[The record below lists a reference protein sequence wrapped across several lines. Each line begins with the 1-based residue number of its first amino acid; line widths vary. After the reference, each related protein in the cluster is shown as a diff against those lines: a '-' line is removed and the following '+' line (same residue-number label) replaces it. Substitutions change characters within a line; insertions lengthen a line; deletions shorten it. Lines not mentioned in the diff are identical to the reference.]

1 MKGKNS
7 QGIGRLKSGEGR
19 PLMLKIIYPNCCG
32 IDVHKTF
39 VVAVIA
45 ITDKQ
50 GLTSYHRK
58 RFSTFTNGLVQLR
71 DWLEYYSCFD
81 VCMESTGKY
90 WIPVFNIL
98 EKSCKIC
105 LAHPKYV
112 KAIRG
117 KKTDKKDAQWIADL
131 FKHDL
136 VASSFIPPLK
146 IRQLRDLFRYRM
158 KLIQLQVSE
167 KNRYQNC
174 LTWSNLQIASVVS
187 DVFGKSAQAIIQS
200 ILDNP
205 EDKPNI
211 EQLVHKRMKNKVQD
225 LEIAIKGDVTPE
237 QAEKIR
243 IIKEHYDALAVC
255 KEDLETMIRKLG
267 QEYQEQVKLI
277 QTVPGFKEELSALRI
292 ISEIG
297 ADMTVFNT
305 AGKLCS
311 WGGLVPVN
319 NESAGKKFSTRISKG
334 GHYLKPFLVQ
344 IANAVVKSEKHPELR
359 NKYLKLKK
367 RRGHRKAIIAICRR
381 LLVAIYHVLLK
392 QESYNPKLQ
401 GLTEIRN
408 PDKTM
413 SLQDAIRFA
422 QQHGFNVL

>member
-1 MKGKNS
+1 
-7 QGIGRLKSGEGR
+7 
-19 PLMLKIIYPNCCG
+19 MLKMVYPNCCG

-39 VVAVIA
+39 IVAVIA
-45 ITDKQ
+45 ITDNYEI
-50 GLTSYHRK
+50 TSYHRK
-58 RFSTFTNGLVQLR
+58 RFSTFTNGLLQLQ

-98 EKSCKIC
+98 EEHVNIC

-158 KLIQLQVSE
+158 KLTQLQVSE

-187 DVFGKSAQAIIQS
+187 DVFGKSAQAIIKS

-205 EDKPNI
+205 EEKPNI

-225 LEIAIKGDVTPE
+225 LEIATEGELTPE

-243 IIKEHYDALAVC
+243 VIKAHYDALAIC
-255 KEDLETMIRKLG
+255 KEDLEQMICELG

-277 QTVPGFKEELSALRI
+277 QTVPGCKEELSALRI

-297 ADMTVFNT
+297 ADMTLFDS

-311 WGGLVPVN
+311 WAGLVPAN
-319 NESAGKKFSTRISKG
+319 NESAGKKYSTRISKG
-334 GHYLKPFLVQ
+334 GRYLKPFLVQ
-344 IANAVVKSEKHPELR
+344 IANAVVKSDKHPEFK

-381 LLVAIYHVLLK
+381 LLVAIYQVLLK
-392 QESYNPKLQ
+392 QENYNPVLQ

-413 SLQDAIRFA
+413 SVKDAIRFA
-422 QQHGFNVL
+422 QQHGFNVS

>member
-1 MKGKNS
+1 
-7 QGIGRLKSGEGR
+7 
-19 PLMLKIIYPNCCG
+19 MLKIIYPICCG

-39 VVAVIA
+39 VVVLIA
-45 ITDKQ
+45 ITAKQ
-50 GLTSYHRK
+50 GITSYHRK
-58 RFSTFTNGLVQLR
+58 RFSTFTNGLLRLR
-71 DWLEYYSCFD
+71 DWLDYHSCFD

-98 EKSCKIC
+98 EEHANIC

-158 KLIQLQVSE
+158 KLTQLQVSE

-187 DVFGKSAQAIIQS
+187 DVFGKSAQKIIQS

-205 EDKPNI
+205 EEKPDI
-211 EQLVHKRMKNKVQD
+211 EKLVHKRMKDKVQD
-225 LEIAIKGDVTPE
+225 LEIAIEGNLTPE
-237 QAEKIR
+237 QVEKLR
-243 IIKEHYDALAVC
+243 VIKAHYDVLAIC
-255 KEDLETMIRKLG
+255 KENLEQMIRQLG
-267 QEYQEQVKLI
+267 QQYQEHVQLI

-297 ADMTVFNT
+297 SDMTVFGK
-305 AGKLCS
+305 ASKLCS
-311 WGGLVPVN
+311 WAGLVPAN
-319 NESAGKKFSTRISKG
+319 NESAGKKFSTRISKVS
-334 GHYLKPFLVQ
+334 HYLKPFLVQ
-344 IANAVVKSEKHPELR
+344 IANAVVKSEKYPEFR
-359 NKYLKLKK
+359 NKYIKLKK

-381 LLVAIYHVLLK
+381 LLVAIYQVLLK
-392 QESYNPKLQ
+392 QEHYNPILR
-401 GLTEIRN
+401 GLTEVSN
-408 PDKTM
+408 PDRTM
-413 SLQDAIRFA
+413 SVQEVIRFA
-422 QQHGFNVL
+422 HQNGFIVA

>member
-7 QGIGRLKSGEGR
+7 QGIGRLKFGEGR

-39 VVAVIA
+39 VVAVVA

-50 GLTSYHRK
+50 GITIYHRK

-71 DWLEYYSCFD
+71 DWLEYYPCFD

-112 KAIRG
+112 KVIRG

-158 KLIQLQVSE
+158 KLTQLQVSE

-225 LEIAIKGDVTPE
+225 LEIAIEGDVTPE

-292 ISEIG
+292 LSEIG
-297 ADMTVFNT
+297 ADMTVFGT

-311 WGGLVPVN
+311 WGGLVPAN

-392 QESYNPKLQ
+392 QESYNPRLQ

-413 SLQDAIRFA
+413 SVQDAVLFA
-422 QQHGFNVL
+422 QQHGFNIL

>member
-1 MKGKNS
+1 
-7 QGIGRLKSGEGR
+7 
-19 PLMLKIIYPNCCG
+19 MLKVVYPNCCG

-39 VVAVIA
+39 IVAVIA

-50 GLTSYHRK
+50 GITSYHRK
-58 RFSTFTNGLVQLR
+58 RFSTFTNGLLQLQ

-98 EKSCKIC
+98 EESCNIC

-158 KLIQLQVSE
+158 KLTQLQVSE
-167 KNRYQNC
+167 KSRYQNC

-187 DVFGKSAQAIIQS
+187 DIFGKSAQKIIQS

-205 EDKPNI
+205 EEKPNI
-211 EQLVHKRMKNKVQD
+211 EQLVHKRMKDKVQD
-225 LEIAIKGDVTPE
+225 LEIAIDGDLTPE

-243 IIKEHYDALAVC
+243 VIKAHYDALAIC
-255 KEDLETMIRKLG
+255 KEDLDLMIRELG
-267 QEYQEQVKLI
+267 REYQEQVKLI
-277 QTVPGFKEELSALRI
+277 QTVPGFKDELSALRI

-297 ADMTVFNT
+297 ADMTVFDT
-305 AGKLCS
+305 SGKLCS
-311 WGGLVPVN
+311 WAGLVPAN
-319 NESAGKKFSTRISKG
+319 NESAGKKYSTRISKG
-334 GHYLKPFLVQ
+334 GRYLKPFLVQ
-344 IANAVVKSEKHPELR
+344 IANAVVKSEKHLEFR

-381 LLVAIYHVLLK
+381 LLVAIYQVLLK
-392 QESYNPKLQ
+392 QENYNPTLQ

-408 PDKTM
+408 QNKTM
-413 SLQDAIRFA
+413 SVQDAIRYA
-422 QQHGFNVL
+422 QQHGFNVA

>member
-1 MKGKNS
+1 
-7 QGIGRLKSGEGR
+7 
-19 PLMLKIIYPNCCG
+19 
-32 IDVHKTF
+32 
-39 VVAVIA
+39 
-45 ITDKQ
+45 
-50 GLTSYHRK
+50 
-58 RFSTFTNGLVQLR
+58 
-71 DWLEYYSCFD
+71 
-81 VCMESTGKY
+81 MESTGKY

-158 KLIQLQVSE
+158 KLTQLQVSE

-187 DVFGKSAQAIIQS
+187 DVFVKSAQAIIQS

-211 EQLVHKRMKNKVQD
+211 EQLVHKRMKDKVQD
-225 LEIAIKGDVTPE
+225 LKIAIEGEVTPK
-237 QAEKIR
+237 QDEKIR

-297 ADMTVFNT
+297 ADMIVFNIV
-305 AGKLCS
+305 GKLCS
-311 WGGLVPVN
+311 WSGLVPAN
-319 NESAGKKFSTRISKG
+319 NESAGKKFSTRILKG

-367 RRGHRKAIIAICRR
+367 RCGHRKAIIAICRR

-392 QESYNPKLQ
+392 QESYNPRLQ

-413 SLQDAIRFA
+413 SVQDAVRFA

>member
-7 QGIGRLKSGEGR
+7 QGIGRLKFGEGR
-19 PLMLKIIYPNCCG
+19 TLMLKIIYPNCCG

-39 VVAVIA
+39 VVAVVA

-50 GLTSYHRK
+50 GITIYHRK

-136 VASSFIPPLK
+136 VVSSFIPPLK
-146 IRQLRDLFRYRM
+146 IRQLRDLFRYLM
-158 KLIQLQVSE
+158 KLTQLQVSE

-211 EQLVHKRMKNKVQD
+211 EQLVHKRMKDKVQD
-225 LEIAIKGDVTPE
+225 LKIAIEGEVTSE

-292 ISEIG
+292 LSEIG
-297 ADMTVFNT
+297 TDMTVFGT

-311 WGGLVPVN
+311 WGGLVPAN

-344 IANAVVKSEKHPELR
+344 IANTVVKSEKHPELR

-367 RRGHRKAIIAICRR
+367 RRGHRKAITAICRR

-392 QESYNPKLQ
+392 QESYNPRLQ

-413 SLQDAIRFA
+413 SLQDTIRFA

>member
-1 MKGKNS
+1 
-7 QGIGRLKSGEGR
+7 
-19 PLMLKIIYPNCCG
+19 MLKIIYPNCCG

-50 GLTSYHRK
+50 GITCYHRK

-158 KLIQLQVSE
+158 KLTQLQVSE

-205 EDKPNI
+205 EEKPNM
-211 EQLVHKRMKNKVQD
+211 EQLVHKRMKDKVQD
-225 LEIAIKGDVTPE
+225 LKIAIEGDVTPE

-255 KEDLETMIRKLG
+255 KGDLETMIRNLG

-311 WGGLVPVN
+311 WGGLVPAN

-334 GHYLKPFLVQ
+334 SHYLKPFLVQ
-344 IANAVVKSEKHPELR
+344 IANAVVKSEKYPELR

-381 LLVAIYHVLLK
+381 LLIAIYHVLLK
-392 QESYNPKLQ
+392 QESYNPRLQ
-401 GLTEIRN
+401 GLTELRN
-408 PDKTM
+408 PDKTI
-413 SLQDAIRFA
+413 SVQDAVRFA
-422 QQHGFNVL
+422 QQHGFKVL

>member
-1 MKGKNS
+1 
-7 QGIGRLKSGEGR
+7 
-19 PLMLKIIYPNCCG
+19 MLKIIYPNCCG

-39 VVAVIA
+39 IVAVVA

-50 GLTSYHRK
+50 GITSYHRK
-58 RFSTFTNGLVQLR
+58 RFSTFTNGLTQLR

-98 EKSCKIC
+98 ETTCNIC

-158 KLIQLQVSE
+158 KLTQLQVSE

-174 LTWSNLQIASVVS
+174 LTWSNIQIASVVS
-187 DVFGKSAQAIIQS
+187 DVFGKSAQAIIKS

-211 EQLVHKRMKNKVQD
+211 EQLVHKRMKDKIQD
-225 LEIAIKGDVTPE
+225 LEIAVEGDLTPQ

-243 IIKEHYDALAVC
+243 VIKAHYDALTIC
-255 KEDLETMIRKLG
+255 KEDLEQMILELG

-277 QTVPGFKEELSALRI
+277 QTVPGFNEELSALRV

-297 ADMTVFNT
+297 ADMSVFES

-311 WGGLVPVN
+311 WAGLVPAN

-334 GHYLKPFLVQ
+334 GRYLKPFLVQ

-359 NKYLKLKK
+359 NKYLRLKK

-381 LLVAIYHVLLK
+381 LLVAIHQVLLK
-392 QESYNPKLQ
+392 QEQYNPTLQ
-401 GLTEIRN
+401 GLTEVRN
-408 PDKTM
+408 PNKTM
-413 SLQDAIRFA
+413 SIKDAIRFA
-422 QQHGFNVL
+422 QQHGFNVA

>member
-7 QGIGRLKSGEGR
+7 QGIGRLKFGEGR
-19 PLMLKIIYPNCCG
+19 TLMLKIIYPNCCG

-136 VASSFIPPLK
+136 VVSSFIPPLK
-146 IRQLRDLFRYRM
+146 IRQLRDLFRYLM
-158 KLIQLQVSE
+158 KLTQLQVSE

-211 EQLVHKRMKNKVQD
+211 EQLVHKRMKDKVQD
-225 LEIAIKGDVTPE
+225 LKIAIEGEVTSE

-292 ISEIG
+292 LSEIG
-297 ADMTVFNT
+297 TDMTVFGT

-311 WGGLVPVN
+311 WGGLVPAN

-344 IANAVVKSEKHPELR
+344 IANTVVKSEKHPELR

-367 RRGHRKAIIAICRR
+367 RRGHRKAITAICRR

-392 QESYNPKLQ
+392 QESYNPRLQ

-413 SLQDAIRFA
+413 SLQDTIRFA

>member
-1 MKGKNS
+1 
-7 QGIGRLKSGEGR
+7 
-19 PLMLKIIYPNCCG
+19 MLKIIYPNCCG

>member
-1 MKGKNS
+1 
-7 QGIGRLKSGEGR
+7 
-19 PLMLKIIYPNCCG
+19 MLKIIYPNCCG

-158 KLIQLQVSE
+158 KLTQLQVSE

-187 DVFGKSAQAIIQS
+187 DVFGKSAQVIIQS

-211 EQLVHKRMKNKVQD
+211 EQLVHKRMKDKVQD
-225 LEIAIKGDVTPE
+225 LKIAIEEEVTPE

-292 ISEIG
+292 LSEIG
-297 ADMTVFNT
+297 ADMTVFST

-311 WGGLVPVN
+311 WGGLVPAN

-392 QESYNPKLQ
+392 QESYNPRLQ

-413 SLQDAIRFA
+413 SVQDAVRFA

>member
-1 MKGKNS
+1 
-7 QGIGRLKSGEGR
+7 
-19 PLMLKIIYPNCCG
+19 MLKIVYPNCCG

-39 VVAVIA
+39 IVAVIA
-45 ITDKQ
+45 ITDNR
-50 GLTSYHRK
+50 GITSYHRK
-58 RFSTFTNGLVQLR
+58 RFSTFTNGLLQLR

-98 EKSCKIC
+98 EEHTNIC

-112 KAIRG
+112 KAIKG

-136 VASSFIPPLK
+136 VTSSFIPPLK

-158 KLIQLQVSE
+158 KLTQLQVSE
-167 KNRYQNC
+167 KNHYQNC

-187 DVFGKSAQAIIQS
+187 DVFGKSAQKIIRS

-205 EDKPNI
+205 DEKPNI
-211 EQLVHKRMKNKVQD
+211 EQLVHKRMKDKIQD
-225 LEIAIKGDVTPE
+225 LEIAIEGDLTPE

-243 IIKEHYDALAVC
+243 VIKAHYDALAIC
-255 KEDLETMIRKLG
+255 KEDLEQMIRELG
-267 QEYQEQVKLI
+267 REYQEQVKLI
-277 QTVPGFKEELSALRI
+277 QTIPGFKDELSALRI

-297 ADMTVFNT
+297 ADMSIFES

-311 WGGLVPVN
+311 WAGLVPAN
-319 NESAGKKFSTRISKG
+319 NESAGKKYSTRISKG
-334 GHYLKPFLVQ
+334 GRYLKPFLVQ
-344 IANAVVKSEKHPELR
+344 IANAVVRAEKHPEFR

-367 RRGHRKAIIAICRR
+367 RRGHRKR
-381 LLVAIYHVLLK
+381 LSLSVADY
-392 QESYNPKLQ
+392 
-401 GLTEIRN
+401 
-408 PDKTM
+408 
-413 SLQDAIRFA
+413 
-422 QQHGFNVL
+422 

>member
-1 MKGKNS
+1 
-7 QGIGRLKSGEGR
+7 
-19 PLMLKIIYPNCCG
+19 MLKIIYPNCCD

-39 VVAVIA
+39 VIAVIA

-50 GLTSYHRK
+50 GITIYHRK
-58 RFSTFTNGLVQLR
+58 RFSTFANGLVQLR

-158 KLIQLQVSE
+158 KLTQLQVSE

-225 LEIAIKGDVTPE
+225 LEIAIEGDVTPE

-292 ISEIG
+292 LSEIG
-297 ADMTVFNT
+297 ADMTVFGT

-311 WGGLVPVN
+311 WGGLVPAN

-392 QESYNPKLQ
+392 QESYNPRLQ

-413 SLQDAIRFA
+413 SVQDAVLFA

>member
-1 MKGKNS
+1 
-7 QGIGRLKSGEGR
+7 
-19 PLMLKIIYPNCCG
+19 MLKIIYPNCCG

-39 VVAVIA
+39 VVAVVA

-50 GLTSYHRK
+50 GITIYHRK
-58 RFSTFTNGLVQLR
+58 RFSTFANGLVQLR

-112 KAIRG
+112 KVIRG

-158 KLIQLQVSE
+158 KLTQLQVSE

-225 LEIAIKGDVTPE
+225 LEIAIEGDVTPE

-292 ISEIG
+292 LSEIG
-297 ADMTVFNT
+297 ADMTVFGT

-311 WGGLVPVN
+311 WGGLVPAN

-392 QESYNPKLQ
+392 QESYNPRLQ

-413 SLQDAIRFA
+413 SVQDAVLFA

>member
-1 MKGKNS
+1 
-7 QGIGRLKSGEGR
+7 
-19 PLMLKIIYPNCCG
+19 MLKIVYPNCCG

-39 VVAVIA
+39 IVAVIA
-45 ITDKQ
+45 ITDNH
-50 GLTSYHRK
+50 GITSYHRK
-58 RFSTFTNGLVQLR
+58 RFSTFTNGLLQLR

-98 EKSCKIC
+98 EEHTNIY

-146 IRQLRDLFRYRM
+146 IRQLRDLFRY
-158 KLIQLQVSE
+158 
-167 KNRYQNC
+167 QNC

-187 DVFGKSAQAIIQS
+187 DVFGKSAQKIIRS

-205 EDKPNI
+205 DEKPNI
-211 EQLVHKRMKNKVQD
+211 EQLVHKRMMDKVQD
-225 LEIAIKGDVTPE
+225 LEIATQGDLTSE

-243 IIKEHYDALAVC
+243 VIKAHYDALAIC
-255 KEDLETMIRKLG
+255 KEDLEQMIRELG
-267 QEYQEQVKLI
+267 REYQEQVKLI
-277 QTVPGFKEELSALRI
+277 QNVPGFKDELSALRI

-297 ADMTVFNT
+297 ADMSVFES

-311 WGGLVPVN
+311 WAGLVPTN
-319 NESAGKKFSTRISKG
+319 NESAGKKYSTRISKG
-334 GHYLKPFLVQ
+334 GRYLKPFLVQ
-344 IANAVVKSEKHPELR
+344 IANAVVKSDKHPEFR

-367 RRGHRKAIIAICRR
+367 RRGHRKAIIAICRK
-381 LLVAIYHVLLK
+381 LLVAIYQVLLK
-392 QESYNPKLQ
+392 KENYNPILQ

-408 PDKTM
+408 PDKTT
-413 SLQDAIRFA
+413 SVQDAIRFA
-422 QQHGFNVL
+422 QQHGFNVS

>member
-1 MKGKNS
+1 
-7 QGIGRLKSGEGR
+7 
-19 PLMLKIIYPNCCG
+19 MLKIIYPNCCG

-39 VVAVIA
+39 IVAVVA

-50 GLTSYHRK
+50 GITSYHRK
-58 RFSTFTNGLVQLR
+58 RFSTFTNGLTQLR

-98 EKSCKIC
+98 ENTCNIC

-146 IRQLRDLFRYRM
+146 IRQLRDLFRYHT
-158 KLIQLQVSE
+158 KLTQLQVSE

-174 LTWSNLQIASVVS
+174 LTWSNIQIASVVS
-187 DVFGKSAQAIIQS
+187 DVFGKSAQAIIKS

-211 EQLVHKRMKNKVQD
+211 EQLVHKRMKDKLQD
-225 LEIAIKGDVTPE
+225 LEASIEGDLTPE

-243 IIKEHYDALAVC
+243 IIKAHYDALAIC
-255 KEDLETMIRKLG
+255 KEDLEQMIHELG
-267 QEYQEQVKLI
+267 KEYQEQVKFI
-277 QTVPGFKEELSALRI
+277 QTVPGFKKELSALRI

-297 ADMTVFNT
+297 ADMTVFES
-305 AGKLCS
+305 AGMLCY
-311 WGGLVPVN
+311 WAGLVPVN
-319 NESAGKKFSTRISKG
+319 NESAGKKYSTRISKG
-334 GHYLKPFLVQ
+334 GRYLKPFLVQ
-344 IANAVVKSEKHPELR
+344 TANAVVKSEKHPELR

-367 RRGHRKAIIAICRR
+367 RRGHGKAIIAICRK
-381 LLVAIYHVLLK
+381 LLVAIYQVLLK
-392 QESYNPKLQ
+392 QENYNPTLQ
-401 GLTEIRN
+401 GITEVRN
-408 PDKTM
+408 PNKTM
-413 SLQDAIRFA
+413 SIKDAIRFA
-422 QQHGFNVL
+422 QQHGFNVA

>member
-7 QGIGRLKSGEGR
+7 QGIGRLKFGEGR
-19 PLMLKIIYPNCCG
+19 TLMLKIIYPNCCG

-146 IRQLRDLFRYRM
+146 IRQLRDLFRYLM
-158 KLIQLQVSE
+158 KLTQLQVSE

-211 EQLVHKRMKNKVQD
+211 EQLVHKRMKDKVQD
-225 LEIAIKGDVTPE
+225 LKIAIEGEVTSE

-292 ISEIG
+292 LSEIG
-297 ADMTVFNT
+297 TDMTVFGT

-311 WGGLVPVN
+311 WGGLVPAN

-344 IANAVVKSEKHPELR
+344 IANTVVKSEKHPELR

-367 RRGHRKAIIAICRR
+367 RRGHRKAITAICRR

-392 QESYNPKLQ
+392 QESYNPRLQ

-413 SLQDAIRFA
+413 SLQDTIRFA

>member
-1 MKGKNS
+1 
-7 QGIGRLKSGEGR
+7 
-19 PLMLKIIYPNCCG
+19 MLRIIYPNCCG
-32 IDVHKTF
+32 IDMHKTF

-50 GLTSYHRK
+50 GITTYHRK
-58 RFSTFTNGLVQLR
+58 RFSTFTNVLVQLR

-98 EKSCKIC
+98 EKSCNIC
-105 LAHPKYV
+105 LTHSKYV

-117 KKTDKKDAQWIADL
+117 KKTDKKDAQWITDL
-131 FKHDL
+131 FKHNL
-136 VASSFIPPLK
+136 IASSFIPPLK

-158 KLIQLQVSE
+158 KLTQLQVSE

-187 DVFGKSAQAIIQS
+187 DVFGKKCSGYYSEHFFRTHQ
-200 ILDNP
+200 
-205 EDKPNI
+205 EEKPNI
-211 EQLVHKRMKNKVQD
+211 EQLVHKRMKDKVQD
-225 LEIAIKGDVTPE
+225 LKIAIEGNVTPE

-243 IIKEHYDALAVC
+243 IIKEHYDALAAC

-277 QTVPGFKEELSALRI
+277 QTVPGFKEELSAIRI

-297 ADMTVFNT
+297 ADMTVFST

-311 WGGLVPVN
+311 WGRLVPAN

-334 GHYLKPFLVQ
+334 CHYLKPFLVQ

-367 RRGHRKAIIAICRR
+367 RRGHRKAIIAIYRR

-392 QESYNPKLQ
+392 QEIYNPRLQ

-422 QQHGFNVL
+422 QKYGFNVL

>member
-1 MKGKNS
+1 MDK
-7 QGIGRLKSGEGR
+7 RLVCDKEEQSRDRHFSNFCEGR
-19 PLMLKIIYPNCCG
+19 PLMLKIVYPNCCG

-39 VVAVIA
+39 IVAVIA
-45 ITDKQ
+45 ITDNR
-50 GLTSYHRK
+50 GITSYHRK
-58 RFSTFTNGLVQLR
+58 RFSTFTNGLLQLR

-98 EKSCKIC
+98 EEHTNIC

-112 KAIRG
+112 KAIKG

-136 VASSFIPPLK
+136 VTSSFIPPLK

-158 KLIQLQVSE
+158 KLTQLQVSE

-187 DVFGKSAQAIIQS
+187 DVFGKSAQKIIRS

-205 EDKPNI
+205 DEKPNI
-211 EQLVHKRMKNKVQD
+211 EQLVHKRMKDKIQD
-225 LEIAIKGDVTPE
+225 LEIAIEGDLTPE

-243 IIKEHYDALAVC
+243 VIKAHYDALAIC
-255 KEDLETMIRKLG
+255 KEDLEQMIRELG
-267 QEYQEQVKLI
+267 REYQEQVKLI
-277 QTVPGFKEELSALRI
+277 QHIPGFKDELSALRI

-297 ADMTVFNT
+297 ADMSIFES

-311 WGGLVPVN
+311 WAGLVPAN
-319 NESAGKKFSTRISKG
+319 NESAGKKYSTRISKG
-334 GHYLKPFLVQ
+334 GRYLKPFLVQ
-344 IANAVVKSEKHPELR
+344 IANAVVRAEKHPEFR

-367 RRGHRKAIIAICRR
+367 RRGHRKR
-381 LLVAIYHVLLK
+381 LSLSVADY
-392 QESYNPKLQ
+392 
-401 GLTEIRN
+401 
-408 PDKTM
+408 
-413 SLQDAIRFA
+413 
-422 QQHGFNVL
+422 